1 MAKKDINN
9 DNKNNFGKELKA
21 EMKKVTWPSMKKL
34 VNNTSAVISITLVV
48 ALIVFVIDLCFENLN
63 KFGIERIKT
72 AVSSETEETESD
84 TEEVSNDVDL
94 TDATVTDGNTEGEA
108 TTEENAD
115 TTAETPA
122 DVTTPDTS
130 SESTETTDSAT
141 ETSN

>member
-84 TEEVSNDVDL
+84 TEEVSNEVDL